1 MNLDR
6 IRSNTRQSPPLSPPP
21 DPSSSVSPP
30 CRRPSSATDRARR
43 RSRRRDGTT
52 VYVQRRVTTQCRS
65 SECVG
70 ASILVTRDRA
80 RSFYSRYPADGSR
93 SLREAVGE
101 RAVLS
106 VSLLARLL
114 ARLLA
119 CLPVPACP
127 HTRPPPDCLPTC
139 LPVRLST
146 LPIFL
151 SNLAIPSIPTFFDAR
166 KRAALKDWQNRRR
179 PLPVIPWQ
187 VVSDLART

>member
-6 IRSNTRQSPPLSPPP
+6 IRSNTRQSPPPSPPP

-52 VYVQRRVTTQCRS
+52 VYVQRRVTHS
-65 SECVG
+65 AVVVSVG

-101 RAVLS
+101 SGPVCQFAC
-106 VSLLARLL
+106 SLACS
-114 ARLLA
+114 LA
-119 CLPVPACP
+119 CLSAC
-127 HTRPPPDCLPTC
+127 TC
-139 LPVRLST
+139 LPAYPSATRLPAYLST
-146 LPIFL
+146 CPSIDP
-151 SNLAIPSIPTFFDAR
+151 SNLSLEPRDPEYPDVVRRQEACCSQRLAKPSATTTGDT
-166 KRAALKDWQNRRR
+166 
-179 PLPVIPWQ
+179 VQ